1 MNSTLKT
8 FLDILSLRAGPED
21 LPSSPRLLVG
31 TFVLLVVLQTGLGA
45 LLLPSEGALF
55 PQALLSGL
63 VSLGWLALVLRL
75 FDKPERLVQ
84 TGTAMLGIACA
95 FAPIAIPVLA
105 TVRPEPGAQPIAFSP
120 LALLAFAISLYLI
133 YINGRILRSAI
144 ERPLFQCIVLFLL
157 GEFFVFTLTL
167 ALGLGGPET

>member
-31 TFVLLVVLQTGLGA
+31 VFVLLVVLQSGFGAWLMPDEAA
-45 LLLPSEGALF
+45 LL

-75 FDKPERLVQ
+75 FGKPERFLQ
-84 TGTAMLGIACA
+84 TATAMLGVACA

-105 TVRPEPGAQPIAFSP
+105 TVRPTPGQPVAVSP
-120 LALLAFAISLYLI
+120 LAMLAFLISLYLI
-133 YINGRILRSAI
+133 YINGRILHAAL
-144 ERPLFQCIVLFLL
+144 ERPLAQCIILFLL
-157 GEFFVFTLTL
+157 GELMVFALMVTLGFGASAT
-167 ALGLGGPET
+167 

>member
-31 TFVLLVVLQTGLGA
+31 VFVLLVVLQSGFGAWLMPDEAA
-45 LLLPSEGALF
+45 LL

-75 FDKPERLVQ
+75 FGKPERFLQ
-84 TGTAMLGIACA
+84 TATAMLGVACA

-105 TVRPEPGAQPIAFSP
+105 TVRPTPGQPVAVSP
-120 LALLAFAISLYLI
+120 LAMLAFLISLYLI

-157 GEFFVFTLTL
+157 GEFVVFTLTL
-167 ALGLGGPET
+167 VLGVGSPEV

>member
-21 LPSSPRLLVG
+21 LPTSPKLLGGV
-31 TFVLLVVLQTGLGA
+31 FVLLVLLQTGLGA
-45 LLLPSEGALF
+45 WFMPTDASIL
-55 PQALLSGL
+55 PQALLSGA

-75 FDKPERLVQ
+75 FGKPERFVQ

-105 TVRPEPGAQPIAFSP
+105 SVRPEPGQPVALTP
-120 LALLAFAISLYLI
+120 LALVAFAISLYLI
-133 YINGRILRSAI
+133 FVNGRILRAAI

-167 ALGLGGPET
+167 ALGIGGSDA

>member
-1 MNSTLKT
+1 MNSMSKT
-8 FLDILSLRAGPED
+8 FLDILALRAGPED
-21 LPSSPRLLVG
+21 LPTSPKLLVG
-31 TFVLLVVLQTGLGA
+31 TFVVLVALQTGLGA
-45 LLLPSEGALF
+45 WLMPNEGALL

-75 FDKPERLVQ
+75 FGKPERFVQ
-84 TGTAMLGIACA
+84 TATAMLGIACV

-105 TVRPEPGAQPIAFSP
+105 TVQPEPGRPVAVSP
-120 LALLAFAISLYLI
+120 LALLAFLISLYLI

-167 ALGLGGPET
+167 ALGIGSPEA

>member
-21 LPSSPRLLVG
+21 LPSSPRLLAAV
-31 TFVLLVVLQTGLGA
+31 FVLLVVLQTGLGA
-45 LLLPSEGALF
+45 WLMPSEGALL

-75 FDKPERLVQ
+75 FGKPERFVQ

-105 TVRPEPGAQPIAFSP
+105 TVRPIPGQPVAVSP

-133 YINGRILRSAI
+133 YINGRILRAAI

-167 ALGLGGPET
+167 AFGLGGPEA

>member
-21 LPSSPRLLVG
+21 LPSSPQLLVG
-31 TFVLLVVLQTGLGA
+31 SFILLVALQTGLGA
-45 LLLPSEGALF
+45 WLMPGEGALL

-75 FDKPERLVQ
+75 FGKPERFVQ

-105 TVRPEPGAQPIAFSP
+105 QVRPVAGQPVAITP
-120 LALLAFAISLYLI
+120 LGLLAFGISLYLI
-133 YINGRILRSAI
+133 YVNGRILRSAI

-167 ALGLGGPET
+167 ALGLGGPDA

>member
-21 LPSSPRLLVG
+21 LPSSPRLLATV
-31 TFVLLVVLQTGLGA
+31 FVLLVVLQTGLGA
-45 LLLPSEGALF
+45 WLMPEEAALL

-75 FDKPERLVQ
+75 FGKPERFVQ
-84 TGTAMLGIACA
+84 TGTAMLGVACA

-105 TVRPEPGAQPIAFSP
+105 TVRPMPGQPVSVSP

-144 ERPLFQCIVLFLL
+144 ERPLFQCVVLFLL
-157 GEFFVFTLTL
+157 GEFVVFTLTL
-167 ALGLGGPET
+167 ALGLGGPDA

>member
-21 LPSSPRLLVG
+21 LPSSPRLLAAV
-31 TFVLLVVLQTGLGA
+31 FVLLVVLQTGLGA
-45 LLLPSEGALF
+45 WLMPDEAALL

-75 FDKPERLVQ
+75 FGKPERFMQ
-84 TGTAMLGIACA
+84 TGTAMLGVACA

-105 TVRPEPGAQPIAFSP
+105 TVRPIPGQPVSVSP
-120 LALLAFAISLYLI
+120 LALLAFSISLYLI

-167 ALGLGGPET
+167 ALGIGSPDA

>member
-8 FLDILSLRAGPED
+8 FLDLLSLRAGPED
-21 LPSSPRLLVG
+21 LPSSPQLLVG
-31 TFVLLVVLQTGLGA
+31 VFVLLVVVQTGFGAWLMPNEAA
-45 LLLPSEGALF
+45 LL

-75 FDKPERLVQ
+75 FGKPERFLQ
-84 TGTAMLGIACA
+84 TGTAMLGVACA

-105 TVRPEPGAQPIAFSP
+105 AVRPIPGQPVVVSP
-120 LALLAFAISLYLI
+120 LAVLAFLISLYLI
-133 YINGRILRSAI
+133 YLNGLILRSAI

-157 GEFFVFTLTL
+157 GEFFVFTVTL
-167 ALGLGGPET
+167 ALGVGSPDA